1 MSGEAKLVKVT
12 TDEAEITIPTTV
24 TINDEKCKVVTIGKE
39 AFKGNTSIIKVV
51 IGKYVETIGT
61 KAFAGLKNLEE
72 IYINGSKVNKV
83 SEKAFYKISK
93 NAKFF
98 IKAKK
103 SVCKS
108 IAALITKSG
117 VKKIN
122 YEKVK

>member
-1 MSGEAKLVKVT
+1 M
-12 TDEAEITIPTTV
+12 
-24 TINDEKCKVVTIGKE
+24 
-39 AFKGNTSIIKVV
+39 

-61 KAFAGLKNLEE
+61 KAFAGLKKLKE

-93 NAKFF
+93 KAKFY

-108 IAALITKSG
+108 IADLIMGSG
-117 VKKIN
+117 VKTVN
-122 YEKVK
+122 YERVK